1 MNYAIDP
8 SRPASLLIEF
18 EEGVRWHSKAVRL
31 GEMRVEFN
39 KTTVELELLDME
51 VTKTKEDANDC
62 ATKDY
67 CSQDCKF
74 FEDCFPEPD
83 PGRAAPAP
91 AAEPERGDDLD
102 GDPDDDFERDF
113 DCCDFGTCY

>member
-1 MNYAIDP
+1 MTPYA
-8 SRPASLLIEF
+8 SVTVEF
-18 EEGVRWHSKAVRL
+18 PDVRWHSKVARMS
-31 GEMRVEFN
+31 EMTIDRDM
-39 KTTVELELLDME
+39 TTVELELYDLE

-91 AAEPERGDDLD
+91 EPEPERDDDLD
-102 GDPDDDFERDF
+102 GDPDEPYGEYH
-113 DCCDFGTCY
+113 DCSIHCWI